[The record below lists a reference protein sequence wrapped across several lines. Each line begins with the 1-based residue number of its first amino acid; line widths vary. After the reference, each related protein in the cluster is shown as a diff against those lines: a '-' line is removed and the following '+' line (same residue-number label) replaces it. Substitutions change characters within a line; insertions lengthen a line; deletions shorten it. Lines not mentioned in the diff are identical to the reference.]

1 MFYFVKLG
9 AFYVNIVDQNIIQ
22 INEELIQRGTEIK
35 KIKDKLES
43 IIN

>member
-22 INEELIQRGTEIK
+22 INDELIKRGTEIK